1 MKKVLSL
8 ILVVC
13 MAFSCLALSA
23 CVWEGMF
30 GTTTSTV
37 PTASTTQ
44 PTTKP
49 TSTTTSTT
57 TITTTKPAPP
67 PPEPVDDELKWKV
80 IDDYLIWSGILDD
93 KKPEEIDCEFFGR
106 YGDCAAVYFHTA
118 GSYGERLQRYDTA
131 GYRFIYPDSRVIRI
145 WNDGEFYTIT
155 EAYEM
160 GLIVEDDVA
169 SINYL
174 FQGFEFKEPYFIY
187 LKKDIVGVNIFQDFN
202 GIYIRAI
209 LDPGICRRGKEFD
222 IRFFRGVELDR
233 IELRDEQGPA
243 NSDTCAQIYHLY
255 LANPS
260 KENLVEA
267 IKVIQKIDG
276 VRRAEPDW
284 NKSYIWCGIDNYTN
298 STLSQYAIEMDEV
311 PVLSIQDRQ
320 IWDFTAGSDAVKVG
334 VIDTGIASHEDLD
347 IVAPNDRSACYKS
360 F

>member
-23 CVWEGMF
+23 CVWEGIWQ
-30 GTTTSTV
+30 TTTSTV

-49 TSTTTSTT
+49 TSTTTT
-57 TITTTKPAPP
+57 TTTKPAPP

-145 WNDGEFYTIT
+145 WNDGDFYTIT

-160 GLIVEDDVA
+160 GFIVEDDVA

-174 FQGFEFKEPYFIY
+174 FQGFEFKDPYFIY
-187 LKKDIVGVNIFQDFN
+187 APKSYSHIS
-202 GIYIRAI
+202 GIYILPTFDETFIRVF
-209 LDPGICRRGKEFD
+209 LDPGISRTGKEFD
-222 IRFFRGVELDR
+222 IRFFRGGEFDR
-233 IELRDEQGPA
+233 IELAEERGTGDEFIQVY
-243 NSDTCAQIYHLY
+243 DLY
-255 LANPS
+255 LTNPS
-260 KENLVEA
+260 MENAWAAVKEM
-267 IKVIQKIDG
+267 IKIDG
-276 VRRAEPDW
+276 IFRAILGDSNAW
-284 NKSYIWCGIDNYTN
+284 GSVWVSAGQSNTA
-298 STLSQYAIEMDEV
+298 SQCALELDEIS
-311 PVLSIQDRQ
+311 VLSIQEQ
-320 IWDFTAGSDAVKVG
+320 QVWDFTVGSDAVKAG

-347 IVAPNDRSACYKS
+347 IAAPNDRSACYKS